1 MNNFGRL
8 GSDYSQAVLN
18 HFDSPLNTGA
28 IEGLEPSFSRSAAWG
43 DELHLWLKQNS
54 EKQVAELKWTCL
66 GAPIVIAA
74 TSLASELVIGW
85 RKDEVQTKLAACL
98 LEQLELSAE
107 QRYAALFVADAI
119 QKAIN

>member
-1 MNNFGRL
+1 MESFGRL
-8 GSDYSQAVLN
+8 GSDYSQAVLD
-18 HFDSPLNTGA
+18 HFDSPVNIGSVKNV
-28 IEGLEPSFSRSAAWG
+28 ESSFSRSAAWG
-43 DELHLWLKQNS
+43 DELHLWLTLDG
-54 EKQVAELKWTCL
+54 EKRVAELKWQCL

-74 TSLASELVIGW
+74 ASLASQLVVGW
-85 RKDEVQTKLAACL
+85 QKEQVQSKLAACL